1 MNTRAE
7 KYRDNNLVGSRV
19 DRNNNLYKDIS
30 KKEIE
35 SYDLRSNATVIGN
48 SSGNNI
54 DIKKIKSILDTHY
67 NEVPKRRTIQ
77 TVEPIEK
84 TKVNPI
90 FETKEY
96 DINVIIDK
104 ARETKEDDYA
114 VDRSK
119 KLHDTQYDILSNL
132 NIDPKDYVEDYEEE
146 DTSNKNQQAQHLQ
159 ELINTITLNEKEI
172 SKKQEPKVENKETTD
187 ALDIYKD
194 LKGSE
199 NTTVL
204 EGLQEKTEQMINEIE
219 KTTAFDTSFFTKTD
233 KISKNDFDDFKD
245 VDEKT
250 PIGIKIVIAL
260 LAIAFIVGIIILVK
274 TFL

>member
-1 MNTRAE
+1 MNTREE

-54 DIKKIKSILDTHY
+54 DIEKIKSILDTHY
-67 NEVPKRRTIQ
+67 NEVPKRRNIQ
-77 TVEPIEK
+77 PIEPVEK
-84 TKVNPI
+84 PKVNPI

-132 NIDPKDYVEDYEEE
+132 NIDPKDYIEDYEEE
-146 DTSNKNQQAQHLQ
+146 DNSNKNQQVKQLQ

-172 SKKQEPKVENKETTD
+172 NKKQEQKEVSTETTD
-187 ALDIYKD
+187 ALDIYND

-233 KISKNDFDDFKD
+233 KINKNDFDDFKD
-245 VDEKT
+245 VNEKT

-260 LAIAFIVGIIILVK
+260 LAIAFIVGIVILVK

>member
-19 DRNNNLYKDIS
+19 DRNNDLYKDIS

-54 DIKKIKSILDTHY
+54 DIEKIKSILDTHY

-77 TVEPIEK
+77 TVEPEEK
-84 TKVNPI
+84 NKVNPI

-132 NIDPKDYVEDYEEE
+132 NIDPKDYIEDYEEE
-146 DTSNKNQQAQHLQ
+146 DNSNKNQQAKQLQ

-172 SKKQEPKVENKETTD
+172 NKKQEPKEVSKETTD
-187 ALDIYKD
+187 ALDIYND

-233 KISKNDFDDFKD
+233 KINKNDFDDFKD
-245 VDEKT
+245 VNEKT

-260 LAIAFIVGIIILVK
+260 LAIAFIVGIVILVK